1 MLQILKYALMYNN
14 EKHNY
19 SNAAALPSHDAE
31 IRAVIFDMDGILL
44 DTEKVCDRTWE
55 IAARDLGLETDMQL
69 MNDCRG
75 TSIGDSIKILANKL
89 QSEDTARK
97 FLARTS
103 ELFHEIESTEGLPV
117 KPFAAEILR
126 YLQERGYA
134 LALASSTRSESV
146 RRQLATAKLIDFF
159 ETLTTGDMVL
169 NSKPDPEIYIKACA
183 SVSCAP
189 VNCVAVEDSLHG
201 IKSAV
206 GAGMRCIMVPDII
219 PPTDE
224 IRKITWHIFD
234 SLDGLRN
241 VL

>member
-1 MLQILKYALMYNN
+1 MYNN

-19 SNAAALPSHDAE
+19 SNTTALSSNDAE
-31 IRAVIFDMDGILL
+31 VRAVIFDMDGILL
-44 DTEKVCDRTWE
+44 DTEKVCDRTWT
-55 IAARDLGLETDMQL
+55 IAARDLGLEMDMQL

-75 TSIGDSIKILANKL
+75 TSISDGIKILGNKW

-103 ELFHEIESTEGLPV
+103 ELFHEIENTEGLPV

-126 YLQERGYA
+126 YLQERGYT

-146 RRQLATAKLIDFF
+146 KRQLATAKLIDFF

-169 NSKPDPEIYIKACA
+169 HSKPDPEIYIKACA
-183 SVSCAP
+183 SISYAP
-189 VNCVAVEDSLHG
+189 VNCVAVEDSLNG
-201 IKSAV
+201 IKSAA